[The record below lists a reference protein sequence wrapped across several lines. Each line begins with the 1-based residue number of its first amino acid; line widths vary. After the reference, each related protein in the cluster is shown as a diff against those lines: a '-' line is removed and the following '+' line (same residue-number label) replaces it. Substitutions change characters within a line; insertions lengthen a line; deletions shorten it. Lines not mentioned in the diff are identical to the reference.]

1 VWARVHLGQYWSA
14 RVSLKIGHKLI
25 TSGPYKFVRNP
36 IYSGILLGFIGTAF
50 AFDEVRV
57 WVAIAVV
64 LVSFW
69 LKIGAE
75 EKLLLEEFGE
85 EYPAYKRKVKSLIP
99 YVV

>member
-1 VWARVHLGQYWSA
+1 M
-14 RVSLKIGHKLI
+14 
-25 TSGPYKFVRNP
+25 
-36 IYSGILLGFIGTAF
+36 
-50 AFDEVRV
+50 
-57 WVAIAVV
+57 AIAVV

-85 EYPAYKRKVKSLIP
+85 EYLAYKRKVKSLIP